1 MFSIPNPH
9 QKKSTPPT
17 KLFDSQSQYH
27 LSYEKRQQDGVNWGH
42 LLLAR
47 VSVCFGHTCYKKT
60 CYRGGCDNGSFNIAS
75 SCASCSFDICYKRC
89 GNVSSNFYLYFPSSF
104 FSFIFIV
111 PLMIIMILWQIH
123 PQFLGKG
130 NFKLN
135 LLRITLVPLATF
147 PLGNDRVPF
156 KRFWILTRTETKI

>member
-1 MFSIPNPH
+1 MRPPFIGQGVSLFWTPVTKKPVTEEDVTTVPSIA
-9 QKKSTPPT
+9 
-17 KLFDSQSQYH
+17 L
-27 LSYEKRQQDGVNWGH
+27 
-42 LLLAR
+42 
-47 VSVCFGHTCYKKT
+47 
-60 CYRGGCDNGSFNIAS
+60 
-75 SCASCSFDICYKRC
+75 SCASYSFDICYKRC

-135 LLRITLVPLATF
+135 LLRVTLVPLATF
-147 PLGNDRVPF
+147 PLGNDRVSF
-156 KRFWILTRTETKI
+156 QRF